1 MCSTHSGRLE
11 PVVRVWD
18 GAGRRNGRAYS
29 ERCFLIEMD
38 RAVFVEKMDRQTGRD
53 TDRAGQTHG
62 QTSRDHETGP
72 ADGQT
77 HCWCWR
83 QARQSRQTI
92 ARHRHRHQHRRRHR
106 PGQGTQD
113 GILLFRLR
121 HAENSWGAELSFGS
135 NIGRLRGASG
145 ASPKHR
151 QMGGIYS
158 ADGQTERRDTDDRYT
173 LR

>member
-1 MCSTHSGRLE
+1 MPCTYSGRLE

-18 GAGRRNGRAYS
+18 GAGRCNRRARG

-38 RAVFVEKMDRQTGRD
+38 RAVFVDKWTDRRAEIPTGRGRH
-53 TDRAGQTHG
+53 TDRH
-62 QTSRDHETGP
+62 HETTRPGLRTDRLS
-72 ADGQT
+72 AG
-77 HCWCWR
+77 
-83 QARQSRQTI
+83 AGNRQSRQTI
-92 ARHRHRHQHRRRHR
+92 ARHRRRHR

-113 GILLFRLR
+113 GILSFRLR

-151 QMGGIYS
+151 QMDGTDSS
-158 ADGQTERRDTDDRYT
+158 ADGQTDRAQRQTTDTP
-173 LR
+173 